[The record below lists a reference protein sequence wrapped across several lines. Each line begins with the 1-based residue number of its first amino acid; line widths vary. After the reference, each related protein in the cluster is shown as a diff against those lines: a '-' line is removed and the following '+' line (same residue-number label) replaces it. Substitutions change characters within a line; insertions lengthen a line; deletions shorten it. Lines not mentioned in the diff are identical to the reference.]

1 MKKLPKLVKLLILVI
16 IILACLRA
24 CGGGSRKPEPVPVTP
39 AVVEE
44 ETPAQQEEPE
54 AELPEEPEEAE
65 EEPEPAEEEPEEQ
78 KSAPA
83 SGMRPEFK
91 EAMDSYEAFYDE
103 YIAFMKTYQD
113 NPSDLKLLAQYA
125 DMVKQEAEMTR
136 KFEAWDEDDMTD
148 EELEYYLDVN
158 LRIEKKLLD
167 VM

>member
-16 IILACLRA
+16 IVLACLRA
-24 CGGGSRKPEPVPVTP
+24 CGGGRKPEPVPVTP

-65 EEPEPAEEEPEEQ
+65 EEPEPVKEEPEEQ
-78 KSAPA
+78 ESVPA

-103 YIAFMKTYQD
+103 YIEFMKTYQD

-136 KFEAWDEDDMTD
+136 KFEEWDEDDMTD

>member
-16 IILACLRA
+16 IVLACLRA

-44 ETPAQQEEPE
+44 TPAQQEAPE

-65 EEPEPAEEEPEEQ
+65 EEPEPVEEEPEEQ
-78 KSAPA
+78 ESAPA

-103 YIAFMKTYQD
+103 YIEFMKTYQD